1 MTKPKNT
8 PRITTKRLI
17 LRKFT
22 EVDLEDLFQ
31 ILRDP
36 NVNRFL
42 PWYPLETL
50 EEVKS
55 FYQERYQ
62 KQYQQDW
69 GYAYAICLKTDD
81 SPIGYINVAM
91 EEPYD
96 FGYGL
101 RQEFWHQG
109 IVTEAAMALV
119 EQLKADGLP
128 YITATHDVLN
138 PRSGSVMKQIG
149 MTHCYSYE
157 EQWQPKNLPV
167 IFRLYQMNFYGNNGW
182 IYDKYWQNS
191 QNHFIEKV

>member
-55 FYQERYQ
+55 FYQERY
-62 KQYQQDW
+62 
-69 GYAYAICLKTDD
+69 
-81 SPIGYINVAM
+81 
-91 EEPYD
+91 
-96 FGYGL
+96 
-101 RQEFWHQG
+101 
-109 IVTEAAMALV
+109 
-119 EQLKADGLP
+119 
-128 YITATHDVLN
+128 
-138 PRSGSVMKQIG
+138 
-149 MTHCYSYE
+149 
-157 EQWQPKNLPV
+157 
-167 IFRLYQMNFYGNNGW
+167 
-182 IYDKYWQNS
+182 
-191 QNHFIEKV
+191 